1 MRTLKHGLAATL
13 LFLSPFVQADN
24 VQADNSQANG
34 LSDQLTS
41 FFAQQLAGF
50 SDDVTVIVRTP
61 PNMYPSCD
69 QPSFSVTGS
78 AKLWGN
84 VNVLARCANEKRYL
98 QVAVQATGNY
108 VVAAQPIA
116 RGSVL
121 QTGSVTLK
129 RGRLDQL
136 PPRTMLDIN
145 QAQDAVSLRDVAPG
159 QAIQLSMLRQA
170 WRVKAGQRVMVVA
183 NGDGFSVNSEGQAL
197 NNAAVAQNAR
207 VRMSSGQVVSGTV
220 DTDGNIL
227 INL

>member
-1 MRTLKHGLAATL
+1 MRTIKRGLAATL
-13 LFLSPFVQADN
+13 LLLSPLAQAEN
-24 VQADNSQANG
+24 LQA
-34 LSDQLTS
+34 QLTT

-50 SDDVTVIVRTP
+50 SDEVSVTVRTP
-61 PNMYPSCD
+61 PNLYPSCE
-69 QPSFSVTGS
+69 QPSFTVTGTT
-78 AKLWGN
+78 KLWGN

-108 VVAAQPIA
+108 VVAAAPIA

-121 QTGSVTLK
+121 QSSSVTLK

-145 QAQDAVSLRDVAPG
+145 QAQDAVSLRDMAPG
-159 QAIQLSMLRQA
+159 QAIQLSMLRKA
-170 WRVKAGQRVMVVA
+170 WRVKAGQQVMVVA
-183 NGDGFSVNSEGQAL
+183 NGDGFSINSEGKAL

-220 DTDGNIL
+220 DSDGNIL

>member
-1 MRTLKHGLAATL
+1 MRTLRHGLAATL
-13 LFLSPFVQADN
+13 LLLSPFVQAEN
-24 VQADNSQANG
+24 LQATG
-34 LSDQLTS
+34 LSDQLTR

-61 PNMYPSCD
+61 PNLYPSCD

>member
-1 MRTLKHGLAATL
+1 MRTIKRGLAATL
-13 LFLSPFVQADN
+13 LLLSPLAQAEN
-24 VQADNSQANG
+24 LQA
-34 LSDQLTS
+34 QLTT
-41 FFAQQLAGF
+41 FAQQLAGF
-50 SDDVTVIVRTP
+50 SDEVSVTVRTP
-61 PNMYPSCD
+61 PNLYPTCE
-69 QPSFSVTGS
+69 QPSFTVTGTT
-78 AKLWGN
+78 KLWGN

-108 VVAAQPIA
+108 VVAAAPIA

-121 QTGSVTLK
+121 QASSVTLK

-145 QAQDAVSLRDVAPG
+145 QAQDAVSLRDMAPG
-159 QAIQLSMLRQA
+159 QAIQLSMLRKA
-170 WRVKAGQRVMVVA
+170 WRVKAGQQVMVVA
-183 NGDGFSVNSEGQAL
+183 NGDGFSINSEGKAL

-220 DTDGNIL
+220 DSDGNIL

>member
-1 MRTLKHGLAATL
+1 MRTIKRGLAATL
-13 LFLSPFVQADN
+13 LLLSPLAQAEN
-24 VQADNSQANG
+24 LQA
-34 LSDQLTS
+34 QLTT

-50 SDDVTVIVRTP
+50 SDEISVTVRTP
-61 PNMYPSCD
+61 PNLYPSCE
-69 QPSFSVTGS
+69 QPSFTVTGTT
-78 AKLWGN
+78 KLWGN

-108 VVAAQPIA
+108 VVAAAPIA

-121 QTGSVTLK
+121 QASSVTLK

-145 QAQDAVSLRDVAPG
+145 QAQDAVSLRDMAPG
-159 QAIQLSMLRQA
+159 QAIQLSMLRKA
-170 WRVKAGQRVMVVA
+170 WRVKAGQQVMVVA
-183 NGDGFSVNSEGQAL
+183 NGDGFSINSEGKAL

-220 DTDGNIL
+220 DSDGNIL

>member
-1 MRTLKHGLAATL
+1 MLTFKNGLAVTL
-13 LFLSPFVQADN
+13 LLFSTQSSALGLN
-24 VQADNSQANG
+24 VLLTAFFAERLAG
-34 LSDQLTS
+34 LSDEVKV
-41 FFAQQLAGF
+41 
-50 SDDVTVIVRTP
+50 DIRTQ
-61 PNMYPSCD
+61 PNLLPTCA
-69 QPSFSVTGS
+69 QPSFSISGG
-78 AKLWGN
+78 ARLWGN
-84 VNVLARCANEKRYL
+84 VNVLARCNNEKRFL
-98 QVAVQATGNY
+98 QVMVQATGNY

-121 QTGSVTLK
+121 QPAHVELK

-145 QAQDAVSLRDVAPG
+145 QAQDSVSLRDLAPG

-170 WRVKAGQRVMVVA
+170 WRIKAGQRVMVVA
-183 NGDGFSVNSEGQAL
+183 NGDGFSINSEGQAL

-220 DTDGNIL
+220 GSDGNIL

>member
-1 MRTLKHGLAATL
+1 MRTIKRGLAATL
-13 LFLSPFVQADN
+13 LLLSPMAQAD
-24 VQADNSQANG
+24 G
-34 LSDQLTS
+34 LQEKLTT

-50 SDDVTVIVRTP
+50 SDDVKVTVRTP
-61 PNMYPSCD
+61 SNLYPSCE
-69 QPSFSVTGS
+69 QPSFTVTGTT
-78 AKLWGN
+78 KLWGN

-108 VVAAQPIA
+108 VVAAVPVA

-121 QTGSVTLK
+121 QSNSVTLK

-145 QAQDAVSLRDVAPG
+145 QAQNAVSLRDVAPG

-170 WRVKAGQRVMVVA
+170 WRVKAGQQVMVVA
-183 NGDGFSVNSEGQAL
+183 NGDGFSINGEGKAL

-220 DTDGNIL
+220 SADGNIL

>member
-1 MRTLKHGLAATL
+1 MRTIKRGLAATL
-13 LFLSPFVQADN
+13 LLLSPLAQAEN
-24 VQADNSQANG
+24 LQA
-34 LSDQLTS
+34 QLTT

-50 SDDVTVIVRTP
+50 SDEVSVTVRTP
-61 PNMYPSCD
+61 PNLYPSCE
-69 QPSFSVTGS
+69 QPSFTVTGTT
-78 AKLWGN
+78 KLWGN

-108 VVAAQPIA
+108 VVAAAPIA

-121 QTGSVTLK
+121 QASSVTLK
-129 RGRLDQL
+129 RGQLDQL

-145 QAQDAVSLRDVAPG
+145 QAQDAVSLRDMAPG
-159 QAIQLSMLRQA
+159 QAIQLSMLRKA
-170 WRVKAGQRVMVVA
+170 WRVKAGQQVMVVA
-183 NGDGFSVNSEGQAL
+183 NGDGFSINSEGKAL

-220 DTDGNIL
+220 DSDGNIL

>member
-1 MRTLKHGLAATL
+1 MKRGLAATL
-13 LFLSPFVQADN
+13 LFLSPLVQAE
-24 VQADNSQANG
+24 G
-34 LSDQLTS
+34 LQDRLTA

-50 SDDVTVIVRTP
+50 SDDVKVSVRTP
-61 PNMYPSCD
+61 PNLYPSCE
-69 QPSFSVTGS
+69 QPSFTVTGTT
-78 AKLWGN
+78 KLWGN
-84 VNVLARCANEKRYL
+84 VNVLARCASEKRYL

-108 VVAAQPIA
+108 VVAAVPVA

-121 QTGSVTLK
+121 QSSSVTLK

-145 QAQDAVSLRDVAPG
+145 QAQDAVSLRDLAPG

-170 WRVKAGQRVMVVA
+170 WRVKAGQQVMVVA
-183 NGDGFSVNSEGQAL
+183 NGEGFSINSEGKAL

-220 DTDGNIL
+220 NSDGNIL

>member
-1 MRTLKHGLAATL
+1 MRMLKRGIATTFL
-13 LFLSPFVQADN
+13 LLSPLAQAD
-24 VQADNSQANG
+24 G
-34 LSDQLTS
+34 LQDQLTA

-50 SDDVTVIVRTP
+50 SDEVSVTVRTP
-61 PNMYPSCD
+61 PNLYPTCE
-69 QPSFSVTGS
+69 QPSFTVTGTT
-78 AKLWGN
+78 KLWGN

-108 VVAAQPIA
+108 VVAALPIP

-121 QTGSVTLK
+121 QANSVTLK

-136 PPRTMLDIN
+136 PPRTMLDVN

-159 QAIQLSMLRQA
+159 QPLQLSMLRQA
-170 WRVKAGQRVMVVA
+170 WRVKAGQQVMVVA
-183 NGDGFSVNSEGQAL
+183 NGDGFSINSEGKAL
-197 NNAAVAQNAR
+197 NNAGVAQNAR

-220 DTDGNIL
+220 GPDGNIL

>member
-1 MRTLKHGLAATL
+1 MRTIKRGLAATL
-13 LFLSPFVQADN
+13 LLLSPLAQAEN
-24 VQADNSQANG
+24 LQA
-34 LSDQLTS
+34 QLTT

-50 SDDVTVIVRTP
+50 SDEVSVTVRTP
-61 PNMYPSCD
+61 TNLYPSCE
-69 QPSFSVTGS
+69 QPSFTVTGTT
-78 AKLWGN
+78 KLWGN
-84 VNVLARCANEKRYL
+84 LNVLARCANEKRYL

-108 VVAAQPIA
+108 VVAAAPIA

-121 QTGSVTLK
+121 QASSVTLK

-145 QAQDAVSLRDVAPG
+145 QAQDAVSLRDMAPG
-159 QAIQLSMLRQA
+159 QAIQLSMLRKA
-170 WRVKAGQRVMVVA
+170 WRVKAGQQVMVVA
-183 NGDGFSVNSEGQAL
+183 NGDGFSINSEGKAL

-220 DTDGNIL
+220 DSDGNIL

>member
-1 MRTLKHGLAATL
+1 MLTFKNGLAVTL
-13 LFLSPFVQADN
+13 LLFSTQSSALGLN
-24 VQADNSQANG
+24 VLLTAFFAERLAG
-34 LSDQLTS
+34 LSDEVKV
-41 FFAQQLAGF
+41 
-50 SDDVTVIVRTP
+50 DIRTQ
-61 PNMYPSCD
+61 PNLLPTCD
-69 QPSFSVTGS
+69 QPSFSISGG
-78 AKLWGN
+78 ARLWGN
-84 VNVLARCANEKRYL
+84 VNVLARCNNEKRFL
-98 QVAVQATGNY
+98 QVMVQATGNY

-121 QTGSVTLK
+121 QPAHVELK

-145 QAQDAVSLRDVAPG
+145 QAQDSVSLRDLAPG

-170 WRVKAGQRVMVVA
+170 WRIKAGQRVMVVA
-183 NGDGFSVNSEGQAL
+183 NGDGFSINSEGQAL

-220 DTDGNIL
+220 GSDGNIL

>member
-1 MRTLKHGLAATL
+1 MRTMKRGLAATL
-13 LFLSPFVQADN
+13 LFLSPLVQAE
-24 VQADNSQANG
+24 G
-34 LSDQLTS
+34 LQDRLTA
-41 FFAQQLAGF
+41 FFAQQLEGF
-50 SDDVTVIVRTP
+50 SDDVKVTVRTP
-61 PNMYPSCD
+61 PNLYPSCE
-69 QPSFSVTGS
+69 QPSFTVTGTT
-78 AKLWGN
+78 KLWGN
-84 VNVLARCANEKRYL
+84 VNVLARCASEKRYL

-108 VVAAQPIA
+108 VVAAVPVA

-121 QTGSVTLK
+121 QSNSVTLK

-145 QAQDAVSLRDVAPG
+145 QAQDAVSLRDLAPG

-170 WRVKAGQRVMVVA
+170 WRVKAGQQVMVVA
-183 NGDGFSVNSEGQAL
+183 NGEGFSINSEGKAL

-220 DTDGNIL
+220 SADGNIL